1 MKKILVFALLIF
13 VIMLIIPTLSLNIIE
28 KNNVKKSE
36 PKLNEETYAITVYDV
51 NKKENF
57 SIEMEEY
64 LKGVIAAEM
73 PAEFEIEAL
82 KAQAVTARTYLLHHL
97 KKYENGH
104 PDHPQAAICTGIHCQ
119 VWHSQETLKSIHP
132 NDWFE
137 KYWDKIEDSVNST
150 KGEVLVYDAKI
161 IEPLFHST
169 SGGKTE
175 NSEDVFQSA
184 VPYLRSVDSPYEL
197 EAPKLHGSVN
207 ISIDDFIT
215 KLNDAYGKLSLTA
228 NNLKDKIILNDISEG
243 GKVKTVKIDSIVVSG
258 RDIRTLFNLN
268 STNFKFVQSGNEIEI
283 LTTGYGH
290 GVGMSQWG
298 ANGMAEN
305 GSNYIEIL
313 KHYYTGIEIMNIS
326 E

>member
-13 VIMLIIPTLSLNIIE
+13 LIMLIIPTLSLNIIE
-28 KNNVKKSE
+28 KNNTKSSE
-36 PKLNEETYAITVYDV
+36 PDLDESTYTITVYDV
-51 NKKENF
+51 NKKKTF

-73 PAEFEIEAL
+73 PAAFEIEAL

-104 PDHPQAAICTGIHCQ
+104 PDHPKSAICTGIHCQ
-119 VWHSQETLKSIHP
+119 VWHSAETLKSIHP
-132 NDWFE
+132 SDWFE
-137 KYWDKIEDSVNST
+137 KYWGKIEQAVSST
-150 KGEVLVYDAKI
+150 KGEVLVYDDKI

-175 NSEDVFQSA
+175 NSEDVFSSA
-184 VPYLRSVDSPYEL
+184 VPYLRSVASPL
-197 EAPKLHGSVN
+197 ETRAPKLHGSVK

-215 KLNDAYGKLSLTA
+215 KLKKTYGKLNLTA
-228 NNLKDKIILNDISEG
+228 NNLKDKIKLIDISEG
-243 GKVKTVKIDSIVVSG
+243 GKVKTVKIDTIEVSG

-268 STNFKFVQSGNEIEI
+268 STNFKFIQSGSKIEI

-305 GSNYIEIL
+305 GNNYIEIL
-313 KHYYTGIEIMNIS
+313 KHYYTGVKIKNINK
-326 E
+326 